1 MIDYLAFNARYHPER
16 QATGDLNAP
25 GRWTYREFDELVARY
40 ATALDKHGM
49 RQGERLACLAKNCVS
64 LVALH
69 LACARLGAIYVPLNW
84 RWSPVEIGR
93 VLDETEPELVL
104 GDSLLGA
111 QQINGV
117 DIDEFDSEAD
127 ACEIHPTREIDPDLP
142 SLILFTSG
150 TSGRPKGAVL
160 TERNLAETAFNASLL
175 LRVTQDS
182 VFLCDAPMFHVIGLV
197 ANIRPVLM
205 QGGSFLVSDGFEP
218 ARTLQRLADPEL
230 HITHYFCVPQMAG
243 ALRAEPAFDPV
254 GLQGL
259 TALFTG
265 GAPHP
270 ADSITKWLDDGI
282 LAVDGFGMSEA
293 GTVFG
298 MPVDAGVIRSRTG
311 SCGLAAPRLATRIV
325 SDSGEVLGP
334 GDAGELQLRGKNI
347 FSEYWRRP
355 EDSRSAFT
363 IDGWFHTGDIA
374 RCDAEGFHW
383 IVDRKKDMF
392 ISGGENVYP
401 AEIEA
406 ALLELDDIAEC
417 AVVGVADERW
427 GESGH
432 LYLVTRPGCEL
443 NDKEVLAHLQSRIA
457 RYKIPKQVSF
467 IDALPRNAA
476 GKILKDL
483 LRTRHKESS
492 DELE

>member
-16 QATGDLNAP
+16 QATGDLNSP

-40 ATALDKHGM
+40 ATALAKHGM
-49 RQGERLACLAKNCVS
+49 RRGERLACLAKNCIS

-150 TSGRPKGAVL
+150 TSGRPKGAML
-160 TERNLAETAFNASLL
+160 TERNLAETALNASLL

-270 ADSITKWLDDGI
+270 AASITKWLDDGI

-363 IDGWFHTGDIA
+363 VDGWFHTGDIA

-432 LYLVTRPGCEL
+432 LYVVIRPGCEL
-443 NDKEVLAHLQSRIA
+443 NDEQVLAHLQSRIA